1 MFRLVIADD
10 EARIREGFTRIVDWE
25 SLGFRVVGC
34 YGDGRQVL
42 EHLRREHVDV
52 VLTDI
57 KMKEIDGLEVARE
70 IKEHYPNTLCVLVS
84 AHQEFDFAHAAI
96 AAGVKDYLF
105 KPTRISDIRR
115 VFSGIA
121 EELERESEFLEQ
133 QAKQHQKYE
142 EMNQLWRSQFLY
154 DLYMGALRKTEM
166 ADAQAKHYYPE
177 CSRHGVLLCFLR
189 FAEDEAQEE
198 MRDSLRRMFQGNMDG
213 VEYDPVSITPGSLA
227 VMSVFDASVEGVE
240 QKFRSHMEDLIAQAM
255 ETSGMVLNLQ
265 ELRRYDSLQAFI
277 NRPRFS
283 LRRLEEG
290 IRLDE
295 NFSRQIL
302 SRQRLM
308 FSYLTSR
315 SMDQAAALIC
325 EIVDRAAPFSLEIKH
340 AILIDTAA
348 RIQTKL
354 QELELVQQIMPR
366 YDLLMKAQEPSE
378 MIAWLQA
385 TMEEWSR
392 SIPASHTPQQV
403 ISQIKA
409 YILEHYA
416 GNVSLD
422 AVAEHVFLSSVY
434 VSRLFKQ
441 ETGENFTDYVSRV
454 RIDKAKELLEHP
466 DILVSDVGQR
476 VGYPNPR
483 YFYRVFKNMTGY
495 TPSGYRSR
503 FGEEESQDERA
514 KTAPMEE

>member
-10 EARIREGFTRIVDWE
+10 EVRIREGFTRIVDWE

-34 YGDGRQVL
+34 YPDGRQVL

-70 IKEHYPNTLCVLVS
+70 IKEHYPNTVCVLVS

-121 EELERESEFLEQ
+121 EELERESELLEQ
-133 QAKQHQKYE
+133 QAKQRQKYE
-142 EMNQLWRSQFLY
+142 EMNQLWRSQFLS
-154 DLYMGALRKTEM
+154 DLYMGALRKSEM

-177 CSRHGVLLCFLR
+177 YARHGVLLCFLG
-189 FAEDEAQEE
+189 FSEAEAQEE
-198 MRDSLRRMFQGNMDG
+198 LRDSLRTMFQGNVEG
-213 VEYDPVSITPGSLA
+213 IEYDPVSISPGGLA
-227 VMSVFDASVEGVE
+227 VMAVFDASVVGLED
-240 QKFRSHMEDLIAQAM
+240 KFRIHMEDLIAQTM
-255 ETSGMVLNLQ
+255 ETSGLVL
-265 ELRRYDSLQAFI
+265 EMKEIRRYDSLQSFI

-283 LRRLEEG
+283 AKRLEEG
-290 IRLDE
+290 VRLDDD
-295 NFSRQIL
+295 FSRQIL

-315 SMDQAAALIC
+315 SMDQASALIC
-325 EIVDRAAPFSLEIKH
+325 EIVDRTAPFSLEIKH
-340 AILIDTAA
+340 AVLIDTAA

-354 QELELVQQIMPR
+354 QELELAPQIMPR

-378 MIAWLQA
+378 MVQWLQT

-392 SIPASHTPQQV
+392 IIPASHTPQQV

-409 YILEHYA
+409 YVLEHYA

-422 AVAEHVFLSSVY
+422 AVAEYVFLSSVY

-466 DILVSDVGQR
+466 DILVADVGQR

-503 FGEEESQDERA
+503 FGEEDTQDERA
-514 KTAPMEE
+514 KTASVEE